1 MGWELVSSV
10 GERARTC
17 TGCYARGCCR
27 ALTRARACRFIL
39 LSLREWLTCHVRR
52 MHVHLSAACVGL
64 CAAAY
69 GTLYTRNSSLY
80 TSTTYRSSK
89 RLPV

>member
-17 TGCYARGCCR
+17 TRCYARGCCR

-52 MHVHLSAACVGL
+52 MHVNLTPGLVACSMWVFVVERD
-64 CAAAY
+64 
-69 GTLYTRNSSLY
+69 TLPYTQLY
-80 TSTTYRSSK
+80 TSTR
-89 RLPV
+89 